1 MQSPFRLLLR
11 VTASLAFAFPF
22 TAVAQRTD
30 NNAVTQSDDAFG
42 KSVGD
47 EQIGIYNAYDVRGFS
62 PSDAGNL
69 RIEGLYFDQQAN
81 LTDRL
86 VNGNTVHV
94 GISAQGYPFPAPTGI
109 ADYELRRPG
118 KDALFS
124 VGLNYGPFGGKS
136 AEFDAQLPIDGERLG
151 VAFGAGIYREVA
163 PFHNS
168 PHVFSTGA
176 TVRYQPRPGIEII
189 PFWSLITVRGE
200 ESQSL
205 IFANGDFLPPR
216 IRRDQFLGQKWSD
229 FSSNLGNYGLVA
241 KADPFGL
248 DVRLGVFRS
257 WIDAKEDHID
267 LLFGTARDGSV
278 ADRVV
283 VVDGDNRYSSTS
295 GELRISKTLKDGPRR
310 HTLIASLKAREGRR
324 QYGGAAL
331 ADLGP
336 SRIGVQDFRPEQA
349 PAIGPKT
356 HDSISQKTL
365 GLGYQGRW
373 AHVGEISIG
382 VQKTD
387 YRKSTID
394 PDPLVIFPVTRS
406 KPWLFSATGAVYLSQ
421 SLALYG
427 GYTKGLEESPAAP
440 SEAINRNEAPPA
452 IRTKQKEAGIRW
464 NISPGVTAVA
474 GWFDVSKP
482 YFNLDATQRFRQLGS
497 VRNKG
502 VEFSLAGQIA
512 PGVYVVVGNVWLDA
526 QVSGEEVA
534 SGRIGKR
541 PIGTFKRHT
550 SINLNYDV
558 PGVKALSLNA
568 AFEGTSDR
576 TANAANT
583 LVIPTR
589 AVMSLGARYKFKIG
603 TAPALARF
611 TVGNVTNTFG
621 WNNGG
626 SGFFVP
632 NGSRRFSFALSADF

>member
-1 MQSPFRLLLR
+1 MVSPFRLLLLAT
-11 VTASLAFAFPF
+11 TAALALPTSAF
-22 TAVAQRTD
+22 AQRTD

-118 KDALFS
+118 KDALLS

-168 PHVFSTGA
+168 PHGFSSGVTL
-176 TVRYQPRPGIEII
+176 RYQPRPGIEII

-205 IFANGDFLPPR
+205 IFTSGDFLPPR

-229 FSSNLGNYGLVA
+229 FSSDLGNYGFVA
-241 KADPFGL
+241 KADPLGL
-248 DVRLGVFRS
+248 DVRLGLFRS
-257 WIDAKEDHID
+257 WINAKRDHID
-267 LLFGTARDGSV
+267 LLFGTGQDGSV
-278 ADRVV
+278 SDRVV
-283 VVDGDNRYSSTS
+283 VVDGDNRYASTS
-295 GELRISKTLKDGPRR
+295 GEFRVSKTLADGPRR
-310 HTLIASLKAREGRR
+310 HTLIASLKAREGMR

-331 ADLGP
+331 VDLGP
-336 SRIGVQDFRPEQA
+336 SRIGVQDFRPEQS

-356 HDSISQKTL
+356 HDSISQKTFSI
-365 GLGYQGRW
+365 GYQGRW
-373 AHVGEISIG
+373 AHVGELSIG

-387 YRKSTID
+387 YRKSTTD
-394 PDPLVIFPVTRS
+394 PDPTVIFPTTRS
-406 KPWLFSATGAVYLSQ
+406 KPWLFSATGAVYLSK

-440 SEAINRNEAPPA
+440 FEATNRNEAPPA
-452 IRTKQKEAGIRW
+452 ILTQQKEAGIRW

-482 YFNLDATQRFRQLGS
+482 YFNLDAAQRFRQLGS

-502 VEFSLAGQIA
+502 IEFSLAGQIA

-534 SGRIGKR
+534 RGLIGKR
-541 PIGTFKRHT
+541 PVGTFKRHT

-589 AVMSLGARYKFKIG
+589 AVMSLGARYKFKLG
-603 TAPALARF
+603 TAPALVRF

-626 SGFFVP
+626 SGFFIP
-632 NGSRRFSFALSADF
+632 NGSRRFSLALSADF